1 MGAPHDNSS
10 SLRPPRGVVRLIG
23 WSVAVIL
30 VFAVSVGLVWA
41 HSLQIRSQQVSL
53 QGINALGPSV
63 LVMRVQQR
71 GHSRSVSLPAS
82 IHGYIETP
90 IYAKTPGYLKA
101 IYVDK
106 GDRVHKGEVLA
117 ILDSPELDKQV
128 ADAKANYWL
137 SKVTDGRNQEL
148 VAQQVIPQQTA
159 DNSHAA
165 MLQARAAYEQLV
177 ALQSYEVIRAET
189 DGIITARDVDPG
201 ALIPQ
206 VTTPGSSIS
215 IVDLATLYP
224 LRVYADVPQD
234 LAALV
239 KDGELASV
247 SVTQYPDRSFSG
259 TVTRHPEALA
269 QDTRTMRVEVDIP
282 NPKQTLVP
290 GMYVKVGFGLQPKG
304 LVEVPA
310 ATLIFRSNGPQVAHV
325 DSTGR
330 LTFHDVTIAR
340 DDGNVVELGSGVAPG
355 DELALN
361 VSSQISEGELV
372 KVSRPPAPVQPAKA
386 PAQEATTSGQP
397 PQSPTARR

>member
-1 MGAPHDNSS
+1 MGAPQDNSS
-10 SLRPPRGVVRLIG
+10 SLRPPRGAVRLIG
-23 WSVAVIL
+23 WSVAVML

-269 QDTRTMRVEVDIP
+269 QDTRTMRVEVDLP
-282 NPKQTLVP
+282 NKDSALYP
-290 GMYVKVGFGLQPKG
+290 GMY
-304 LVEVPA
+304 
-310 ATLIFRSNGPQVAHV
+310 ATLTLNVGSSDIAPWVPDDALMFRGGDAFVPVVRKNRIHLARVALGNDDGREVQVASGLSK
-325 DSTGR
+325 DD
-330 LTFHDVTIAR
+330 LIAV
-340 DDGNVVELGSGVAPG
+340 NVGQGVEEG
-355 DELALN
+355 D
-361 VSSQISEGELV
+361 
-372 KVSRPPAPVQPAKA
+372 PVQPVV
-386 PAQEATTSGQP
+386 Q
-397 PQSPTARR
+397 

>member
-269 QDTRTMRVEVDIP
+269 QDTRTMRVEVDLP
-282 NPKQTLVP
+282 NKDSALYP
-290 GMYVKVGFGLQPKG
+290 GMYATLTLNVGSSDIAPWVPDDALMFRGGDAFVPVVRKDRIHLAKVALGNDDGREVQVAKG
-304 LVEVPA
+304 LSKDDLIAVNVGQGVE
-310 ATLIFRSNGPQVAHV
+310 
-325 DSTGR
+325 
-330 LTFHDVTIAR
+330 
-340 DDGNVVELGSGVAPG
+340 EG
-355 DELALN
+355 D
-361 VSSQISEGELV
+361 
-372 KVSRPPAPVQPAKA
+372 PVQPVV
-386 PAQEATTSGQP
+386 Q
-397 PQSPTARR
+397 

>member
-1 MGAPHDNSS
+1 MGAPQDNSS
-10 SLRPPRGVVRLIG
+10 SLRLPRGAVRLIG
-23 WSVAVIL
+23 WSVAVML

-269 QDTRTMRVEVDIP
+269 QDTRTMRVEVDLP
-282 NPKQTLVP
+282 NKDSALYP
-290 GMYVKVGFGLQPKG
+290 GMY
-304 LVEVPA
+304 
-310 ATLIFRSNGPQVAHV
+310 ATLTLNVGSSDIAPWIPDDALMFRGGDAFVPVVRKNRIHLARVALGNDDGREVQVASGLSK
-325 DSTGR
+325 DD
-330 LTFHDVTIAR
+330 LIAV
-340 DDGNVVELGSGVAPG
+340 NVGQGVEEG
-355 DELALN
+355 D
-361 VSSQISEGELV
+361 
-372 KVSRPPAPVQPAKA
+372 PVQPVV
-386 PAQEATTSGQP
+386 Q
-397 PQSPTARR
+397 

>member
-239 KDGELASV
+239 KDGDPASV

-269 QDTRTMRVEVDIP
+269 QDTRTMRVEVDLP
-282 NPKQTLVP
+282 NKDSALYP
-290 GMYVKVGFGLQPKG
+290 GMY
-304 LVEVPA
+304 
-310 ATLIFRSNGPQVAHV
+310 ATLTLNVGSSDIAPWVPDDALMFRGGDAFVPVVRKNRIHLARVALGNDDGREVQVASGLSK
-325 DSTGR
+325 DD
-330 LTFHDVTIAR
+330 LIAV
-340 DDGNVVELGSGVAPG
+340 NVGQGVEEG
-355 DELALN
+355 D
-361 VSSQISEGELV
+361 
-372 KVSRPPAPVQPAKA
+372 PVQPVV
-386 PAQEATTSGQP
+386 Q
-397 PQSPTARR
+397 

>member
-269 QDTRTMRVEVDIP
+269 QDTRTMRVEVDLP
-282 NPKQTLVP
+282 NKDSALYP
-290 GMYVKVGFGLQPKG
+290 GMY
-304 LVEVPA
+304 
-310 ATLIFRSNGPQVAHV
+310 ATLTLNVGSSDIAPWVPDDALMFRGGDAFVPVVRKNRIHLARVALGNDDGREVQVASGLSK
-325 DSTGR
+325 DD
-330 LTFHDVTIAR
+330 LIAV
-340 DDGNVVELGSGVAPG
+340 NVGQGVEEG
-355 DELALN
+355 D
-361 VSSQISEGELV
+361 
-372 KVSRPPAPVQPAKA
+372 PVQPVV
-386 PAQEATTSGQP
+386 Q
-397 PQSPTARR
+397 

>member
-23 WSVAVIL
+23 WSVAVML

-269 QDTRTMRVEVDIP
+269 QDTRTMRVEVDLP
-282 NPKQTLVP
+282 NKDSALYP
-290 GMYVKVGFGLQPKG
+290 GMY
-304 LVEVPA
+304 
-310 ATLIFRSNGPQVAHV
+310 ATLTLNVGSSDIAPWVPDDALMFRGGDAFVPVVRKNRIHLARVALGNDDGREVQVASGLSK
-325 DSTGR
+325 DD
-330 LTFHDVTIAR
+330 LIAV
-340 DDGNVVELGSGVAPG
+340 NVGQGVEEG
-355 DELALN
+355 D
-361 VSSQISEGELV
+361 
-372 KVSRPPAPVQPAKA
+372 PVQPVV
-386 PAQEATTSGQP
+386 Q
-397 PQSPTARR
+397 

>member
-1 MGAPHDNSS
+1 MGAPQDNSS
-10 SLRPPRGVVRLIG
+10 SLRLPRGAVRLIG
-23 WSVAVIL
+23 WSVAVML
-30 VFAVSVGLVWA
+30 VFSVSVGLVWA
-41 HSLQIRSQQVSL
+41 HSLQIRSQGILL
-53 QGINALGPSV
+53 QQSNALGPRV
-63 LVMRVQQR
+63 LVMRVQQQ
-71 GHSRSVSLPAS
+71 GHSRRVSLPAS

-117 ILDSPELDKQV
+117 ILDSPEIDKQV

-165 MLQARAAYEQLV
+165 MLQAKAAYEQLL
-177 ALQSYEVIRAET
+177 ALQSYEVIRSET

-239 KDGELASV
+239 KDGDPASV

-269 QDTRTMRVEVDIP
+269 QDTRTMRVEVDLP
-282 NPKQTLVP
+282 NKDSALYP
-290 GMYVKVGFGLQPKG
+290 GMY
-304 LVEVPA
+304 
-310 ATLIFRSNGPQVAHV
+310 ATLTLNVGSSDIAPWVPDDALMFRGGDAFVPVVRKNRIHLARVALGNDDGREVQVASGLSK
-325 DSTGR
+325 DD
-330 LTFHDVTIAR
+330 LIAV
-340 DDGNVVELGSGVAPG
+340 NVGQGVEEG
-355 DELALN
+355 D
-361 VSSQISEGELV
+361 
-372 KVSRPPAPVQPAKA
+372 PVQPVVLAGV
-386 PAQEATTSGQP
+386 Q
-397 PQSPTARR
+397 